1 MEMIGPDEQFDGR
14 SGVEKARHG
23 SRAGHRHKRRKLWRD
38 VKWALIA
45 FAGLCVL
52 NVLTFELH
60 W

>member
-1 MEMIGPDEQFDGR
+1 MEMTGPDEQSGSR
-14 SGVEKARHG
+14 SGVEKARH
-23 SRAGHRHKRRKLWRD
+23 KRRTLWRD

-52 NVLTFELH
+52 NVLAFELH